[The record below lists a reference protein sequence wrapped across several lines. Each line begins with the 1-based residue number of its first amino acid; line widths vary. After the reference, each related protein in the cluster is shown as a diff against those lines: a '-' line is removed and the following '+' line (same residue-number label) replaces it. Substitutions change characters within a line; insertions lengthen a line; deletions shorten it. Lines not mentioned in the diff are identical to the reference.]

1 MELCTARTI
10 SNITRPTLFSPHQ
23 TRLRLRTSLPFN
35 HLAFPRSNPGL
46 LYYTNSS
53 VRSTTSEDTSG
64 SPSQYVGLEPGSVAV
79 EDEKPSEKNSYPE
92 IREEGVPKEVSP
104 VDDQVPA
111 FEFLD
116 NLDIKVD
123 SEDTYSLLLFGGG
136 ALIAVWIATTVV
148 SAIDSIP
155 LFPKLLEVVGLGY
168 TVWFSTR
175 YLIFKENREELVAKI
190 EEIKLRVLGSK

>member
-116 NLDIKVD
+116 NLDIKD
-123 SEDTYSLLLFGGG
+123 CYLSLALGFEGSAKERGGF
-136 ALIAVWIATTVV
+136 LDQSSRCLRTSDVQRVCV
-148 SAIDSIP
+148 SH
-155 LFPKLLEVVGLGY
+155 F
-168 TVWFSTR
+168 
-175 YLIFKENREELVAKI
+175 
-190 EEIKLRVLGSK
+190 LRV